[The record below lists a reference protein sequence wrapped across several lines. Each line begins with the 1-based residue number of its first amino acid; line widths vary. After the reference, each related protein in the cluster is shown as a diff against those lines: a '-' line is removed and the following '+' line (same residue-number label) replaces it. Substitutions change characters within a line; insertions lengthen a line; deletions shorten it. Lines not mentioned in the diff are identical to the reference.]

1 MQIFFSYFFV
11 IYVIYQFFTPLQA
24 ADSKNQ
30 DIEVQKNEY
39 LKRFK
44 W

>member
-24 ADSKNQ
+24 ADSKKQ
-30 DIEVQKNEY
+30 DIEVQKMNI
-39 LKRFK
+39 
-44 W
+44 